1 MKIVG
6 VCACVAGIAHT
17 YLAQENLTQAA
28 ISRGHEIHVETQ
40 GVIGQ
45 ENALTPE
52 QIKEADVVILAVDVS
67 ITGKDR
73 FKGKKVVEIPTKT
86 VVRNSDAL
94 IAKIE
99 QMLAN
104 S

>member
-17 YLAQENLTQAA
+17 YLAQEKLIDAA
-28 ISRGHEIHVETQ
+28 EKHGHEIHIETQ

-52 QIKEADVVILAVDVS
+52 QIADADVVILAVDVS
-67 ITGKDR
+67 ITGRER
-73 FKGKKVVEIPTKT
+73 FKGKKVVEVPTKT
-86 VVRNSDAL
+86 VVHSANAL
-94 IAKIE
+94 IEKLEA
-99 QMLAN
+99 MV
-104 S
+104 